1 MHMGRNQRRAVPMH
15 HPNLL
20 LIAFPALMIAAV
32 MLRLRPWL
40 RASLF
45 ALLVLGELT
54 TIAHVTVSHVEGQVV
69 AFAE

>member
-1 MHMGRNQRRAVPMH
+1 MPTD

-45 ALLVLGELT
+45 ALSILGELT
-54 TIAHVTVSHVEGQVV
+54 MLAHVTVSHVEGQVV